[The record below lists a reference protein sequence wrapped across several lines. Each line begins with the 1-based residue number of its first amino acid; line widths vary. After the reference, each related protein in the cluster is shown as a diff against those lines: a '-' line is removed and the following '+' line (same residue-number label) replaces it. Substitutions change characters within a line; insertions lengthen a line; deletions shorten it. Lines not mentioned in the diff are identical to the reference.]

1 VITERVRIILNPAA
15 GRGRGVQ
22 LLPAVEEA
30 FGRAGVHDIVR
41 TTFSGEEEALTARAI
56 ADGCTTIVAVGG
68 DGTWGRVAH
77 AIMASGVDV
86 RLTLVAGGTGNDFAK
101 TIGAPAHDLA
111 KTVELVTNHT
121 MRRVD
126 VGQVDDRYFLNT
138 SGFGF
143 DVSVLRKTREIEFL
157 RGNIVYILTALRQLF
172 AFRGFEVRVSRP
184 FTRGVAPHLM
194 VVIANG
200 RYFGGVFI
208 IAPDASATD
217 GKLDCILFGPA
228 SPLRRLKLFGAAT
241 KGRHVELDEVEVV
254 RDSRITFEFTEPPYY
269 ETDGEI
275 FLARTGT
282 LDYRCIPGGLALAA
296 P

>member
-1 VITERVRIILNPAA
+1 VITERVRIIVNPAA
-15 GRGRGVQ
+15 GRGRGAK

-30 FGRAGVHDIVR
+30 FGRAGIRDIVR
-41 TTFSGEEEALTARAI
+41 TTFSGEEEALTDRAI

-86 RLTLVAGGTGNDFAK
+86 RLAMIAAGTGNDFAK
-101 TIGAPAHDLA
+101 TVGAPATDLA
-111 KTVELVTNHT
+111 ATLALVVDKTA
-121 MRRVD
+121 RRVD
-126 VGQVDDRYFLNT
+126 MGQVDNRYFLNT

-143 DVSVLRKTREIEFL
+143 DVSVLRATREIELL
-157 RGNIVYILTALRQLF
+157 RGNIVYVLTALRQLF
-172 AFRGFEVRVSRP
+172 AFRGFDVRISRP
-184 FTRGVAPHLM
+184 FTRGVAPQLM

-200 RYFGGVFI
+200 RHFGGVFL
-208 IAPDASATD
+208 IAPDASPTD

-228 SPLRRLKLFGAAT
+228 SPIRRLKLFAAAT
-241 KGRHVELDEVEVV
+241 KGRHIELAEVEVH
-254 RDSRITFEFTEPPYY
+254 REPRMTFEFAEPPYY

-275 FLARTGT
+275 FRARTGT
-282 LDYRCIPGGLALAA
+282 LDYRCIPNGLAIVA